1 MLQKNYTIYTTPE
14 YPFEQMCRLLLLK
27 VGNDS
32 NVVKIVFFGSPQNNE
47 EYLSQLNSLY
57 RCTNAHFTGIP
68 PLISYV
74 SQKPFIGML
83 NAEVSC
89 VESAETAQFI
99 YGENYMVIDDGIS
112 RELITGGILPPDLS
126 APVSVQSNAVF
137 AQIEE
142 ILIRENFPINSII
155 RQWNYIEHICVCDGE
170 SQHYQDFNDSRSHF
184 YEKTAWSSGYPAAT
198 GIGTEHGGVMVE
210 FIALKSE
217 GLINVALDNPLQ
229 TAAHKYSQG
238 VLLGA
243 VDPCFKQRS
252 TPKFE
257 RARVLGLPEQLIV
270 YISGTAAIRGETS
283 LIADDITEQTHATM
297 QNIDYLISNDNY
309 RGESISRGYKMLRI
323 YVKNFSHLEEVRNYM
338 KVNYPEPIKI
348 YICADICRDE
358 LLIEIEGIAEINFN
372 PAVWSEREESN
383 FNLEKEVYNTL
394 II

>member
-14 YPFEQMCRLLLLK
+14 YPFEQMCQLLLSRID
-27 VGNDS
+27 NMCS
-32 NVVKIVFFGSPQNNE
+32 VVKIVFFGSPQNNE
-47 EYLSQLNSLY
+47 EYLSQLNALQ
-57 RCTNAHFTGIP
+57 RCAKAHFTGMV

-89 VESAETAQFI
+89 IESAETARII

-137 AQIEE
+137 TRIEE
-142 ILIRENFPINSII
+142 ILIRENFPVNSII

-170 SQHYQDFNDSRSHF
+170 NQHYQDFNDSRSHF
-184 YEKTAWSSGYPAAT
+184 YAKADWRSGYPAAT
-198 GIGTEHGGVMVE
+198 GIGTEHGGIMVE
-210 FIALKSE
+210 FIALRGE

-229 TAAHKYSQG
+229 TAAHKYSQD

-243 VDPCFKQRS
+243 EDPCFKQRS

-257 RARVLGLPEQLIV
+257 RARVLGLPDKQTV

-283 LIADDITEQTHATM
+283 LIADDITEQTHVTM
-297 QNIDYLISNDNY
+297 QNIDYLISNKNY
-309 RGESISRGYKMLRI
+309 PGESFSRVYKLLRI
-323 YVKNFSHLEEVRNYM
+323 YVKNPSQLEKVRNYM
-338 KVNYPEPIKI
+338 KANYPDTKKI
-348 YICADICRDE
+348 YICADICREE
-358 LLIEIEGIAEINFN
+358 LLLEIEGIASFSK
-372 PAVWSEREESN
+372 P
-383 FNLEKEVYNTL
+383 
-394 II
+394 